1 MNLDIQFYSFRW
13 IDRNGTR
20 AIQSLSRSTYSK
32 LLPET
37 EDHTTYFSFFDV
49 TEKYLIVLGTFWS
62 IHGLNAKFF
71 FILAVFLLGFIVLSF
86 MKILKKVK

>member
-37 EDHTTYFSFFDV
+37 EDHATYFSFFDV
-49 TEKYLIVLGTFWS
+49 TEKYLIVLEPFGHPRTQCEILFYFS
-62 IHGLNAKFF
+62 CFF
-71 FILAVFLLGFIVLSF
+71 TRIYSP
-86 MKILKKVK
+86 